1 MDLSL
6 IWNTIL
12 VGLLRGGLY
21 SLIAIGLSILLGVM
35 SIISMVNGELY
46 MIGAYIAYFAFAYFG
61 LNPLVAILMAGIGT
75 FLVGV
80 LIEKG
85 TFRYMRRRAGE
96 DWYLNSFLLTV
107 GLSFLL
113 KNVAV
118 LLFKPTY
125 RGIRWY
131 WEGTVSVFGSVGISI
146 DRLVAL
152 LIAMVSITTLQ
163 LFLRNTNIGRA
174 IRAVSQDER
183 GAMLAGINI
192 GNIFTLSFAIACM
205 MGGIAGASML
215 SITPA
220 FPYMGTAPNNY
231 AWLVVMLAGL
241 GNVSGAI
248 VGGLIVGMVEAF
260 SFQFI
265 GEGWPAV
272 ISAVILIIVLVVK
285 PSGIF
290 GSAVKGVWER

>member
-1 MDLSL
+1 MSFPI
-6 IWNTIL
+6 IWNTLL

-21 SLIAIGLSILLGVM
+21 SLVAIGLSILLGVM
-35 SIISMVNGELY
+35 SIISMINGELY
-46 MIGAYIAYFAFAYFG
+46 MIGAYIAYFSFTSFRTG
-61 LNPLVAILMAGIGT
+61 PLGAIFVAAVGT
-75 FLVGV
+75 FLVGA
-80 LIEKG
+80 LIEMG
-85 TFRYMRRRAGE
+85 PFRYMRRRAGE
-96 DWYLNSFLLTV
+96 DWYLNTFLLTV

-113 KNVAV
+113 RNGAV
-118 LLFKPTY
+118 VLWKPTY

-131 WEGTVSVFGSVGISI
+131 WGGTINVLGSVGISV

-152 LIAMVSITTLQ
+152 LIAVLSIVGLQ
-163 LFLRNTNIGRA
+163 LFLRRTNVGRA

-192 GNIFTLSFAIACM
+192 GRIFTLSFAIACM
-205 MGGIAGASML
+205 MEGIAGASML

-220 FPYMGTAPNNY
+220 YPYMGTAPNNY
-231 AWLVVMLAGL
+231 AWLVVMLAGF
-241 GNVSGAI
+241 GNVGGAI
-248 VGGLIVGMVEAF
+248 VGGLIVGMVEAI
-260 SFQFI
+260 SFQLI

-272 ISAVILIIVLVVK
+272 ISAVILILVLVVK